1 MTYKITDEILDLRKR
16 CLQDCV
22 DRKGILDYNDYAFC
36 DWVIDSGEYK
46 QLREDEICFRSDL
59 ASLYIKWYY
68 NARPKSQTN
77 TESSE
82 ENHPLGK
89 RTS

>member
-1 MTYKITDEILDLRKR
+1 MIYKITDEILELRKR

-22 DRKGILDYNDYAFC
+22 DRKSKLDYGDYTFC

-59 ASLYIKWYY
+59 ARLYIKWYH
-68 NARPKSQTN
+68 NARPKSQIYTQSSQEDHSLGER
-77 TESSE
+77 ES
-82 ENHPLGK
+82 
-89 RTS
+89 